1 MPATVLTSIRHTHQ
15 ISHANYDKTS
25 GGIYMLYQQYLM
37 YNSKRNSEMV
47 NTLVNSN
54 ATMQVCDSYSSYVHY
69 AQK

>member
-1 MPATVLTSIRHTHQ
+1 MLTM
-15 ISHANYDKTS
+15 TS

-54 ATMQVCDSYSSYVHY
+54 ETMQVCDSYSSYVHY